1 MKDDNSM
8 NFPDGASPA
17 TEEAPPPELER
28 RVVSA
33 LKAEGLLSERE
44 SHTQRWRIAA
54 AAAAI
59 CLMGFAG
66 GLIFQKHF
74 APAPA
79 AAAPA
84 VSMSENTFVLFLMED
99 SQYRSART
107 ASEQQQRVQ
116 LYRAWAIDL
125 RIHGIPVSGAKLR
138 PEMSFLSMGSPLQ
151 QSEYEIAGY
160 FLVDAKNE
168 TEALRIARTCPHLQF
183 GGKIELRRIDPV

>member
-1 MKDDNSM
+1 MKDDNLM

-116 LYRAWAIDL
+116 LYRDWAIDL
-125 RIHGIPVSGAKLR
+125 RNRGIPVSGAKLR
-138 PEMSFLSMGSPLQ
+138 PEISFVSPNSALHAGSG
-151 QSEYEIAGY
+151 IAGY
-160 FLVDAKNE
+160 FLVDAENE